1 MSEPVVSV
9 VKTEPEPNEQQII
22 RAVREAVELAGG
34 LEGLFKPGEMVLI
47 NPNLVAVPQQRRS
60 GAVTLKEV
68 CKGVAILVEE
78 LGGKPL
84 IAESSAAGVDTE
96 KVIEATGYS
105 ELRDEGYEVVDLKKD
120 KTVAVKVPP
129 GYVLEEI
136 STFELVQKA
145 AAIISVP
152 VMKTH
157 DQAEASLSIKNLK
170 GLIPDEQKKDFHR
183 VHSIFEGV
191 PALMAALKPSFA
203 VVDAIVALEG
213 LGPIFGLPV
222 GMNTIVA
229 GRDLVAV
236 DSISCQLMEIAEEEM
251 FMEKNA
257 AAMGLGVIDRSRIKV
272 VGENVASLSRRFMRA
287 VDHVIIE
294 EPTFKLLFEEG
305 TCTGCR
311 NTVLSSLEDIKKD
324 NLQEYLKNKTVI
336 GGQCSSVPD
345 DVDPENLVLVG
356 VCTRDM
362 KAKGNYVKGCPPNN
376 IWVVQAIVGEGKAKR
391 QYATEDI
398 DD

>member
-1 MSEPVVSV
+1 MKEPVVSL
-9 VKTEPEPNEQQII
+9 VKTEPEPDEQQII
-22 RAVREAVELAGG
+22 GAVREAVELAGG
-34 LEGLFKPGEMVLI
+34 LKGLFKPGELVLI
-47 NPNLVAVPQQRRS
+47 NPNLVAVPPKRRS

-68 CKGVAILVEE
+68 SKAVAILVKE
-78 LGGKPL
+78 LGGKPI

-96 KVIEATGYS
+96 KVIEATGYK
-105 ELRDEGYEVVDLKKD
+105 ELRAEGYDVVDLKKD
-120 KTVAVKVPP
+120 KTVIIKVPP
-129 GYVLEEI
+129 GFILKEI
-136 STFELVQKA
+136 TTFELVQKA

-170 GLIPDEQKKDFHR
+170 GLIPDELKKDFHR
-183 VHSIFEGV
+183 IYSIFEGV

-203 VVDAIVALEG
+203 VVDAIVAQEG

-222 GMNTIVA
+222 GMNAILA
-229 GRDLVAV
+229 GRDLAAV
-236 DSISCQLMEIAEEEM
+236 DSISCQLMGIAEEEM
-251 FMEKNA
+251 FMEKKA
-257 AAMGLGVIDRSRIKV
+257 AEKGLGIIDRGRIKV
-272 VGENVASLSRRFMRA
+272 VGADLSDLSRRFMRA
-287 VDHVIIE
+287 VDQVIIDD
-294 EPTFKLLFEEG
+294 PTFKLLFEEG

-311 NTVLSSLEDIKKD
+311 NTVLSSLEDIKND
-324 NLQEYLKNKTVI
+324 NLQEYLKDKTVI
-336 GGQCSSVPD
+336 AGQCKTIPAVEN
-345 DVDPENLVLVG
+345 PENLILVG

-362 KAKGNYVKGCPPNN
+362 KAEGKYVKGCPPNN

>member
-1 MSEPVVSV
+1 MREPVVSV
-9 VKTEPEPNEQQII
+9 IKTEPEPDEQQII
-22 RAVREAVELAGG
+22 QAVREAVELAGG
-34 LEGLFKPGEMVLI
+34 LEGLFKPGDLVLI
-47 NPNLVAVPQQRRS
+47 NPNLVAVPPQRRG

-68 CKGVAILVEE
+68 CKGVAVLVEE
-78 LGGKPL
+78 LGGKPF

-96 KVIEATGYS
+96 KVIEATGYQ

-120 KTVAVKVPP
+120 KTVTMKVPA

-136 STFELVQKA
+136 TTFELVQKA

-170 GLIPDEQKKDFHR
+170 GLISDELKKDFHR
-183 VHSIFEGV
+183 VYSIFEGV

-203 VVDAIVALEG
+203 VVDAIVAQEG

-236 DSISCQLMEIAEEEM
+236 DSISCQLMDIAEDEM

-257 AAMGLGVIDRSRIKV
+257 ADKGLGVIDRSRIKV
-272 VGENVASLSRRFMRA
+272 VGEDVAALSRRFMRA

-294 EPTFKLLFEEG
+294 EPTFNLLFEEG

-311 NTVLSSLEDIKKD
+311 NTVLSSLVDIKND

-336 GGQCSSVPD
+336 AGQCNSVPD
-345 DVDPENLVLVG
+345 DVDPEGLILVG

-362 KAKGNYVKGCPPNN
+362 KAKGKYVKGCPPNN

>member
-1 MSEPVVSV
+1 LKEPVVSL
-9 VKTEPEPNEQQII
+9 VKTEPEPDEQQII
-22 RAVREAVELAGG
+22 GAVREAVELAGG
-34 LEGLFKPGEMVLI
+34 LKGLFKPGELVLI
-47 NPNLVAVPQQRRS
+47 NPNLVAVPPKRRS

-68 CKGVAILVEE
+68 SKAVAILVKE
-78 LGGKPL
+78 LGGKPI

-96 KVIEATGYS
+96 KVIEATGYK
-105 ELRDEGYEVVDLKKD
+105 ELRAEGYDVVDLKKD
-120 KTVAVKVPP
+120 KTVTIKVPP
-129 GYVLEEI
+129 GFILKEI
-136 STFELVQKA
+136 TTFELVQKA

-170 GLIPDEQKKDFHR
+170 GLIPDELKKDFHR
-183 VHSIFEGV
+183 IYSIFEGV

-203 VVDAIVALEG
+203 VVDAIVAQEG

-222 GMNTIVA
+222 GMNAILA
-229 GRDLVAV
+229 GRDLAAV
-236 DSISCQLMEIAEEEM
+236 DSISCQLMGIAEEEM
-251 FMEKNA
+251 FMEKKA
-257 AAMGLGVIDRSRIKV
+257 AEKGLGIIDRGRIKV
-272 VGENVASLSRRFMRA
+272 VGADLSDLSRRFMRA
-287 VDHVIIE
+287 VDQVIIDD
-294 EPTFKLLFEEG
+294 PTFKLLFEEG

-311 NTVLSSLEDIKKD
+311 NTVLSSLEDIKND
-324 NLQEYLKNKTVI
+324 NLQEYLKDKTVI
-336 GGQCSSVPD
+336 AGQCKTIPAVEN
-345 DVDPENLVLVG
+345 PENLILVG

-362 KAKGNYVKGCPPNN
+362 KAEGKYVKGCPPNN